1 MKNWRTVEKVC
12 FGLTLLGLL
21 AVGLALGADV
31 LGIDITPG
39 FGLVQIISLLAGIT
53 SLTVAAYLFLNRR
66 RIRGSEIPLPAD
78 IGIRLSMSGLLACYV
93 SGLADMV
100 GVGTHRG
107 AEFQRPFLGPL
118 QLIGLLIGL
127 LFVTLGLLLFWLGN
141 RYQPRQ
147 KEDASIAPQPR
158 STPAN

>member
-1 MKNWRTVEKVC
+1 MKNWRTSEKIC
-12 FGLTLLGLL
+12 LGLVVFGLL
-21 AVGLALGADV
+21 AVGLALEADT

-39 FGLVQIISLLAGIT
+39 FGLVQILSLLVGIT
-53 SLTVAAYLFLNRR
+53 SLTIAAYLFLNRH
-66 RIRGSEIPLPAD
+66 RIRGSETPLLAD

-93 SGLADMV
+93 SGLADLV

-141 RYQPRQ
+141 RYLPRS
-147 KEDASIAPQPR
+147 KEDSSAGTLPT
-158 STPAN
+158 STPAD